1 MKLRYKHGLHDD
13 INSKVNCRWEEQ
25 DCANDLS
32 KCEQIIKTLSSKETS
47 QNLLTITIMINK
59 GRIQI
64 QGKYIRQWGSEEFN
78 TLLELIDSRNDPKTS
93 LTKNLDD
100 FTENITSTK
109 KNNQNTSSTETSEK
123 TSSVNINI
131 PSQNVKPLSTL
142 MKDNLASLEAD
153 FVDFKQ
159 NTENTIIKFSALL
172 SNKDKEIEQL
182 KSEIT
187 TLKIAKSD
195 SQELISDLTLKQL
208 QMEDEI
214 KGIQNKFKSLEGK
227 NSMLLDELSTLKN
240 QDNQQREENDAQ
252 KSVQS
257 PTTQP
262 PITQPLTC
270 TIPISNKFEPLNN
283 LQITTN
289 KNQEDDD
296 SHATCG
302 EQPSQPNCQ
311 NPTTNASNDGT
322 TQQQPSQQPPNQTE
336 DPIDDFETIIFCDSN
351 GRDLKLNLLCP
362 NSKTKYVRCPTLIK
376 AK

>member
-1 MKLRYKHGLHDD
+1 
-13 INSKVNCRWEEQ
+13 
-25 DCANDLS
+25 
-32 KCEQIIKTLSSKETS
+32 
-47 QNLLTITIMINK
+47 
-59 GRIQI
+59 
-64 QGKYIRQWGSEEFN
+64 
-78 TLLELIDSRNDPKTS
+78 
-93 LTKNLDD
+93 
-100 FTENITSTK
+100 
-109 KNNQNTSSTETSEK
+109 
-123 TSSVNINI
+123 
-131 PSQNVKPLSTL
+131 

-159 NTENTIIKFSALL
+159 NTENTINEFSALL

-227 NSMLLDELSTLKN
+227 NSMLLHELSTLKN

-262 PITQPLTC
+262 PTTQPLTY

-283 LQITTN
+283 LQITTD

-322 TQQQPSQQPPNQTE
+322 TEQPPQQPSQQPPNQTE

-376 AK
+376 AKEILSKTTFNSP